1 MCIRDSQPTHPN
13 ELTTGLALITQVC
26 SSANSAVHSVDAVA
40 EAQRRELEII
50 NGFLHFKRVPVDL
63 RRRTSPGFIRVECAL
78 HWGVWQRPI
87 AAQGY
92 R

>member
-1 MCIRDSQPTHPN
+1 M
-13 ELTTGLALITQVC
+13 QVC

-63 RRRTSPGFIRVECAL
+63 RRRTIAHRVDTCSNAEE
-78 HWGVWQRPI
+78 G
-87 AAQGY
+87 AA
-92 R
+92 

>member
-1 MCIRDSQPTHPN
+1 M
-13 ELTTGLALITQVC
+13 
-26 SSANSAVHSVDAVA
+26 A

-63 RRRTSPGFIRVECAL
+63 RRRTSPGFTRVECAL
-78 HWGVWQRPI
+78 HWGVQQRPI

>member
-1 MCIRDSQPTHPN
+1 M
-13 ELTTGLALITQVC
+13 ITQVC

-78 HWGVWQRPI
+78 HWGVWC
-87 AAQGY
+87 AAEANRSPRVQITGVGLTLVP
-92 R
+92 

>member
-1 MCIRDSQPTHPN
+1 M
-13 ELTTGLALITQVC
+13 QVC

-63 RRRTSPGFIRVECAL
+63 RRRTSPGLTRGAICIAMKWRVQ
-78 HWGVWQRPI
+78 HRG
-87 AAQGY
+87 
-92 R
+92 

>member
-1 MCIRDSQPTHPN
+1 M
-13 ELTTGLALITQVC
+13 QVC

-63 RRRTSPGFIRVECAL
+63 RRRTSPGLTRGAMKWRVQ
-78 HWGVWQRPI
+78 HRG
-87 AAQGY
+87 
-92 R
+92 